1 MSRSRGVEKS
11 DMTVKSFIGNKEIKN
26 AGWIIGEQIFQMV
39 VSLIVGVLTARYL
52 GPSNYGALNY
62 TASFVTFALSIATLG
77 MEGVVI
83 KKMITSPNDEGV
95 YLGSCMLFRLFSSI
109 LSSAAI
115 FVIVAVLNPEDNL
128 KWILVFLQSFQLIFK
143 SVQILDSW
151 FQRHLKSRYVSIGKM
166 VACLIVSGYKV
177 FLLVTQKSII
187 WFAFSNSLTDIVI
200 SIMLYIFYRS
210 EHGQKLRVS
219 KYKGIEVLSESY
231 HFILSGL
238 MSAAYGQMDR
248 IMIGSMMSDS
258 DVGLYTTATA
268 VCAMWLF
275 VPNAIINSFRPKI
288 LELKKEGNEESYE
301 RHLEQLYSFIIWLC
315 IFVSI
320 AVCVLGGF
328 VIRLLYGD
336 EYIGAAPA
344 LRIAIW
350 YETFAMIGTAR
361 GIWILCENKNKY
373 VKYYLGIGT
382 VVNLVLNYVMIPVW
396 GINGAAIATL
406 ITQIVTSMIAPVL
419 FKETR
424 YHTLI
429 VLRAFVG
436 SWYFKTKKDKQK
448 IRKDKV

>member
-1 MSRSRGVEKS
+1 MNKV
-11 DMTVKSFIGNKEIKN
+11 VKSMLKNKEIKN
-26 AGWIIGEQIFQMV
+26 AGWIIGEQIFQMA

-62 TASFVTFALSIATLG
+62 TASFVTFALSVATLG

-83 KKMITSPNDEGV
+83 KKMIMFPKDEGI

-109 LSSAAI
+109 LSSIAI
-115 FVIVAVLNPEDNL
+115 FIIVAVLNPDDHL

-187 WFAFSNSLTDIVI
+187 WFALSNSLTDVVI
-200 SIMLYIFYRS
+200 AVMLYIFYRA
-210 EHGQKLRVS
+210 EQGQKLKIS
-219 KYKGIEVLSESY
+219 KHKGTEVLSESY

-238 MSAAYGQMDR
+238 MAATYSQMDR
-248 IMIGSMMSDS
+248 IMIGSMMSDY

-268 VCAMWLF
+268 ICGMWLF
-275 VPNAIINSFRPKI
+275 VPNAIISSFRPKI
-288 LELKKEGNEESYE
+288 LELKKEGNEEHYE
-301 RHLEQLYSFIIWLC
+301 RRLEQLYSFIIWLC

-320 AVCVLGGF
+320 AVCILGSF
-328 VIRLLYGD
+328 VIRILYGE

-373 VKYYLGIGT
+373 VKYYLGIGA
-382 VVNLVLNYVMIPVW
+382 VVNLILNYVMIPVW

-406 ITQIVTSMIAPVL
+406 ITQIVTSLIAPVM

-424 YHTLI
+424 YHTVI

-436 SWYFKTKKDKQK
+436 SWYFAR
-448 IRKDKV
+448 RKGEK

>member
-1 MSRSRGVEKS
+1 MNKI
-11 DMTVKSFIGNKEIKN
+11 VKSLLGNKEIKN
-26 AGWIIGEQIFQMV
+26 AGWIIGEQVFQMA
-39 VSLIVGVLTARYL
+39 VSLVVGVLTARYL
-52 GPSNYGALNY
+52 GPGNYGALNY
-62 TASFVTFALSIATLG
+62 TASFVTFALSVATLG

-83 KKMITSPNDEGV
+83 KKMIMRPNDEGI
-95 YLGSCMLFRLFSSI
+95 YLGSCMLFRLFSSV
-109 LSSAAI
+109 LSSIAI
-115 FVIVAVLNPEDNL
+115 FIIVAALNPEDHL
-128 KWILVFLQSFQLIFK
+128 KWILVFLQSFQLIFR
-143 SVQILDSW
+143 SIQILDSW

-166 VACLIVSGYKV
+166 VACLIVSAYKV

-187 WFAFSNSLTDIVI
+187 WFAFSNSLTDIVVA
-200 SIMLYIFYRS
+200 IMLYIFYRS
-210 EHGQKLRVS
+210 EHGQKLKIDRA
-219 KYKGIEVLSESY
+219 KGIEVLSESY

-238 MSAAYGQMDR
+238 MAATYSQMDR
-248 IMIGSMMSDS
+248 IMIGSMMTDL

-268 VCAMWLF
+268 ICGMWLF

-288 LELKKEGNEESYE
+288 LELKKEGNEEHYE
-301 RHLEQLYSFIIWLC
+301 RRLEQLYSFIIWLC

-320 AVCVLGGF
+320 AVCVLGNL
-328 VIRLLYGD
+328 VIRILYG
-336 EYIGAAPA
+336 EAYIGAASA

-373 VKYYLGIGT
+373 VKYYLGIGA
-382 VVNLVLNYVMIPVW
+382 VVNLVLNYVMIPIW

-406 ITQIVTSMIAPVL
+406 ITQIVTSLIAPVM

-436 SWYFKTKKDKQK
+436 SWYFKERK
-448 IRKDKV
+448 INSK

>member
-1 MSRSRGVEKS
+1 MNKV
-11 DMTVKSFIGNKEIKN
+11 VKSLIRNKEIKN
-26 AGWIIGEQIFQMV
+26 AGWIIAEQIFQMA
-39 VSLIVGVLTARYL
+39 VSLVVGVLTARYL

-62 TASFVTFALSIATLG
+62 TASFVTFALSVATLG

-83 KKMITSPNDEGV
+83 KKMIMSPDDEGV
-95 YLGSCMLFRLFSSI
+95 YLGSCMLFRFISSI
-109 LSSAAI
+109 LSSIAI
-115 FVIVAVLNPEDNL
+115 FVIVAVLNPDDRL

-166 VACLIVSGYKV
+166 VACLIVAGYKI
-177 FLLVTQKSII
+177 FLLATQKDIV
-187 WFAFSNSLTDIVI
+187 WFALSNSLTDIVVAL
-200 SIMLYIFYRS
+200 MLYIFYRT
-210 EHGQKLRVS
+210 EHGQNLKVS
-219 KYKGIEVLSESY
+219 KKKGMEVLSESY

-238 MSAAYGQMDR
+238 MSATYSQMDR
-248 IMIGSMMSDS
+248 IMIGSMMTDV

-268 VCAMWLF
+268 ICGMWLF

-288 LELKKEGNEESYE
+288 LELKKQGNEESYM
-301 RHLEQLYSFIIWLC
+301 RRLEQLYSSIIWLC
-315 IFVSI
+315 IFASVVI
-320 AVCVLGGF
+320 CILGNF
-328 VIRLLYGD
+328 VIRILYGD
-336 EYIGAAPA
+336 DYIGAVSA

-373 VKYYLGIGT
+373 VKYYLGIGA
-382 VVNLVLNYVMIPVW
+382 VVNLILNYVMIPVW
-396 GINGAAIATL
+396 GINGAAVATL
-406 ITQIVTSMIAPVL
+406 ITQIITSMIAPLL

-436 SWYFKTKKDKQK
+436 CWFFENRRINK
-448 IRKDKV
+448 

>member
-1 MSRSRGVEKS
+1 VNKV
-11 DMTVKSFIGNKEIKN
+11 VKSLIRNKEIKN
-26 AGWIIGEQIFQMV
+26 AGWIIAEQIFQMA
-39 VSLIVGVLTARYL
+39 VSLVVGVLTARYL

-62 TASFVTFALSIATLG
+62 TASFVTFALSVATLG

-83 KKMITSPNDEGV
+83 KKMIMSPDDEGV
-95 YLGSCMLFRLFSSI
+95 YLGSCMLFRFISSI
-109 LSSAAI
+109 LSSIAI
-115 FVIVAVLNPEDNL
+115 FVIVAVLNPDDRL

-166 VACLIVSGYKV
+166 VACLIVAGYKI
-177 FLLVTQKSII
+177 FLLATQKDIV
-187 WFAFSNSLTDIVI
+187 WFALSNSLTDIVVAL
-200 SIMLYIFYRS
+200 MLYIFYRT
-210 EHGQKLRVS
+210 EHGQNLKVS
-219 KYKGIEVLSESY
+219 KKKGMEVLSESY

-238 MSAAYGQMDR
+238 MSATYSQMDR
-248 IMIGSMMSDS
+248 IMIGSMMTDV

-268 VCAMWLF
+268 ICGMWLF

-288 LELKKEGNEESYE
+288 LELKKQGNEESY
-301 RHLEQLYSFIIWLC
+301 RRRLEQLYSSIIWLC
-315 IFVSI
+315 IFASVVI
-320 AVCVLGGF
+320 CILGNF
-328 VIRLLYGD
+328 VIRILYGD
-336 EYIGAAPA
+336 DYIGAVSA

-373 VKYYLGIGT
+373 VKYYLGIGA
-382 VVNLVLNYVMIPVW
+382 VVNLILNYVMIPVW
-396 GINGAAIATL
+396 GINGAAVATL
-406 ITQIVTSMIAPVL
+406 ITQIITSMIAPLL

-436 SWYFKTKKDKQK
+436 CWFFENRRINK
-448 IRKDKV
+448 

>member
-1 MSRSRGVEKS
+1 VNKV
-11 DMTVKSFIGNKEIKN
+11 VKSLIRNKEIKN
-26 AGWIIGEQIFQMV
+26 AGWIIAEQIFQMA
-39 VSLIVGVLTARYL
+39 VSLVVGVLTARYL

-62 TASFVTFALSIATLG
+62 TASFVTFALSVATLG

-83 KKMITSPNDEGV
+83 KKMIMSPDDEGV
-95 YLGSCMLFRLFSSI
+95 YLGSCMLFRFISSI
-109 LSSAAI
+109 LSSIAI
-115 FVIVAVLNPEDNL
+115 FVIVAVLNPDDRL

-166 VACLIVSGYKV
+166 VACLIVAGYKI
-177 FLLVTQKSII
+177 FLLATQKDIV
-187 WFAFSNSLTDIVI
+187 WFALSNSLTDIVVAL
-200 SIMLYIFYRS
+200 MLYIFYRT
-210 EHGQKLRVS
+210 EHGQNLKVS
-219 KYKGIEVLSESY
+219 KKKGMEVLSESY

-238 MSAAYGQMDR
+238 MSATYSQMDR
-248 IMIGSMMSDS
+248 IMIGSMMTDV

-268 VCAMWLF
+268 ICGMWLF

-288 LELKKEGNEESYE
+288 LELKKQGNEESYM
-301 RHLEQLYSFIIWLC
+301 RRLEQLYSSIIWLC
-315 IFVSI
+315 IFASVVI
-320 AVCVLGGF
+320 CILGNF
-328 VIRLLYGD
+328 VIRILYGD
-336 EYIGAAPA
+336 DYIGAVSA

-373 VKYYLGIGT
+373 VKYYLGIGA
-382 VVNLVLNYVMIPVW
+382 VVNLILNYVMIPVW
-396 GINGAAIATL
+396 GINGAAVATL
-406 ITQIVTSMIAPVL
+406 ITQIITSMIAPLL

-436 SWYFKTKKDKQK
+436 CWFFENRRINK
-448 IRKDKV
+448 

>member
-1 MSRSRGVEKS
+1 MNKV
-11 DMTVKSFIGNKEIKN
+11 VKSLLGNKEIKN
-26 AGWIIGEQIFQMV
+26 AGWIIGEQVFQMA
-39 VSLIVGVLTARYL
+39 VSLVVGVLTARYL
-52 GPSNYGALNY
+52 GPGNYGALNY
-62 TASFVTFALSIATLG
+62 TASFVTFALSVATLG

-83 KKMITSPNDEGV
+83 KKMIMRPSDEGV
-95 YLGSCMLFRLFSSI
+95 YLGSCMLFRLFSSV
-109 LSSAAI
+109 LSSIAI
-115 FVIVAVLNPEDNL
+115 FIIVAALNPEDHL
-128 KWILVFLQSFQLIFK
+128 KWILVFLQSFQLIFR
-143 SVQILDSW
+143 SIQILDSW

-166 VACLIVSGYKV
+166 VACLIVSAYKV

-200 SIMLYIFYRS
+200 AVMLYIFYRA
-210 EHGQKLRVS
+210 EHGQKL
-219 KYKGIEVLSESY
+219 KIDKAKGIEVLSESY

-238 MSAAYGQMDR
+238 MAATYSQMDR
-248 IMIGSMMSDS
+248 IMIGSMMSDY

-268 VCAMWLF
+268 ICGMWLF

-288 LELKKEGNEESYE
+288 LELKKEGNEEHYE
-301 RHLEQLYSFIIWLC
+301 RRLEQLYSFIIWLC

-320 AVCVLGGF
+320 AVCVLGNL
-328 VIRLLYGD
+328 VIRILYG
-336 EYIGAAPA
+336 EAYIGAASA

-373 VKYYLGIGT
+373 VKYYLGIGA
-382 VVNLVLNYVMIPVW
+382 VVNLVLNYVMIPIW

-406 ITQIVTSMIAPVL
+406 ITQIITSLVAPVF

-436 SWYFKTKKDKQK
+436 SWYFTNRREKNQ
-448 IRKDKV
+448 

>member
-1 MSRSRGVEKS
+1 MCPEIEGEEK
-11 DMTVKSFIGNKEIKN
+11 VNNVLKSLIGNKEVKN
-26 AGWIIGEQIFQMV
+26 AGWIIGEQIFQMA

-52 GPSNYGALNY
+52 GPGNYGALNY
-62 TASFVTFALSIATLG
+62 TASFVTFALSVATLG

-83 KKMITSPNDEGV
+83 KKMIMHPKDEGI
-95 YLGSCMLFRLFSSI
+95 YLGSCMLFRLCSSI
-109 LSSAAI
+109 LSSIAI
-115 FVIVAVLNPEDNL
+115 FIIVAVLNPEDHI
-128 KWILVFLQSFQLIFK
+128 KWILIFLQSFQLVFR

-166 VACLIVSGYKV
+166 IACLIVSGYKV

-187 WFAFSNSLTDIVI
+187 WFAFSNSLTDIVVAV
-200 SIMLYIFYRS
+200 MLYFFYRS
-210 EHGQKLRVS
+210 EHGQKLKIS
-219 KYKGIEVLSESY
+219 KHKGIEVLSESY

-238 MSAAYGQMDR
+238 MAATYSQMDR
-248 IMIGSMMSDS
+248 IMIGSMMSDY

-268 VCAMWLF
+268 ICGMWLF

-288 LELKKEGNEESYE
+288 LELKKAGNEEHYK
-301 RHLEQLYSFIIWLC
+301 RRLEQLYSFIIWLC

-320 AVCVLGGF
+320 AVCVLGSF
-328 VIRLLYGD
+328 VIRILYGD
-336 EYIGAAPA
+336 AYIGAASA

-361 GIWILCENKNKY
+361 GIWILCEDKNKY

-382 VVNLVLNYVMIPVW
+382 VVNLALNYVMIPVW

-406 ITQIVTSMIAPVL
+406 ITQIVTSLIAPVM
-419 FKETR
+419 FRETR
-424 YHTLI
+424 CHTLI

-436 SWYFKTKKDKQK
+436 SWFFANRREKNK
-448 IRKDKV
+448 

>member
-1 MSRSRGVEKS
+1 MNKV
-11 DMTVKSFIGNKEIKN
+11 VKSLLGNKEIKS
-26 AGWIIGEQIFQMV
+26 AGWIIGEQVFQMA
-39 VSLIVGVLTARYL
+39 VSLVVGVLTARYL
-52 GPSNYGALNY
+52 GPGNYGALNY
-62 TASFVTFALSIATLG
+62 TASFVTFALSVATLG

-83 KKMITSPNDEGV
+83 KKMIMRPNDEGV
-95 YLGSCMLFRLFSSI
+95 YLGSCMLFRLFSSV
-109 LSSAAI
+109 LSSIAI
-115 FVIVAVLNPEDNL
+115 FIIVAALNPEDHL
-128 KWILVFLQSFQLIFK
+128 KWILVFLQSFQLIFR
-143 SVQILDSW
+143 SIQILDSW

-166 VACLIVSGYKV
+166 VACLIVSAYKV

-200 SIMLYIFYRS
+200 AVMLYIFYRA
-210 EHGQKLRVS
+210 EHGQKL
-219 KYKGIEVLSESY
+219 KIDKAKGIEVLSESY

-238 MSAAYGQMDR
+238 MAATYSQMDR
-248 IMIGSMMSDS
+248 IMIGSMMSDY

-268 VCAMWLF
+268 ICGMWLF

-288 LELKKEGNEESYE
+288 LELKKEGNEEHYE
-301 RHLEQLYSFIIWLC
+301 RRLEQLYSFIIWLC

-320 AVCVLGGF
+320 AVCVLGNL
-328 VIRLLYGD
+328 VIRILYG
-336 EYIGAAPA
+336 EAYIGAASA

-373 VKYYLGIGT
+373 VKYYLGIGA
-382 VVNLVLNYVMIPVW
+382 VVNLVLNYVMIPIW

-406 ITQIVTSMIAPVL
+406 ITQIVTSLIAPVM

-436 SWYFKTKKDKQK
+436 SWYFKERK
-448 IRKDKV
+448 INSK

>member
-1 MSRSRGVEKS
+1 MNNVVNSLMV
-11 DMTVKSFIGNKEIKN
+11 NKEIKN
-26 AGWIIGEQIFQMV
+26 AGWIIGEQIFQMAI
-39 VSLIVGVLTARYL
+39 SLIVGVLTARYL

-62 TASFVTFALSIATLG
+62 TASFVTFALSVATLG

-83 KKMITSPNDEGV
+83 KKMIVRPDDEGV
-95 YLGSCMLFRLFSSI
+95 YLGSCMLFRLLSSVLSSI
-109 LSSAAI
+109 AI
-115 FVIVAVLNPEDNL
+115 FIIVAALNPEDHL
-128 KWILVFLQSFQLIFK
+128 KWMLVFLQSFQLIFR
-143 SVQILDSW
+143 SIQILDSW

-200 SIMLYIFYRS
+200 AIMLYIFYRS
-210 EHGQKLRVS
+210 EHGQKL
-219 KYKGIEVLSESY
+219 KIDKAKGIEVLSESY

-238 MSAAYGQMDR
+238 MSATYSQMDR
-248 IMIGSMMSDS
+248 IMIGSMMSDY

-268 VCAMWLF
+268 ICGMWLF

-288 LELKKEGNEESYE
+288 LELKKEGNEERYE
-301 RHLEQLYSFIIWLC
+301 RRLEQLYSFIIWLC

-320 AVCVLGGF
+320 AVCVLGNF
-328 VIRLLYGD
+328 VIRILYGE
-336 EYIGAAPA
+336 EYIGAGPT

-361 GIWILCENKNKY
+361 GIWILCEDKNKY
-373 VKYYLGIGT
+373 VKYYLGIGAA
-382 VVNLVLNYVMIPVW
+382 VNLVLNYVMIPIW
-396 GINGAAIATL
+396 GINGAAVATL
-406 ITQIVTSMIAPVL
+406 ITQIVTSLIAPMM

-424 YHTLI
+424 HHTLI

-436 SWYFKTKKDKQK
+436 SWYFKSRSD
-448 IRKDKV
+448 